1 MRAVEIG
8 SSAEH
13 GSSISRTSGD
23 VASARAMHR
32 RCCWPPDMPN
42 AFVFRRSLTSSH
54 SAARLS
60 ARSTISSMSPF
71 IPTTRGPKAMLS

>member
-1 MRAVEIG
+1 MRPVEIG

-13 GSSISRTSGD
+13 GSSISSTSGS

-32 RCCWPPDMPN
+32 RCCWPPDMPK
-42 AFVFRRSLTSSH
+42 ALVFRRSLVSSQ
-54 SAARLS
+54 SAARRR
-60 ARSTISSMSPF
+60 ADSTISSMSPF